1 MIISGSATLHC
12 VGIQA
17 TEMSFVI
24 VFFVLINKLGSVVV
38 IPPVCI
44 TEFTAGFIRLNERV
58 VTEGITEMDVCIVLG
73 TGEGISKLWIQ
84 ESHCFPIGTRQGTDI
99 GGIRFF
105 LRIIGWKQG
114 GELLHFLSKE

>member
-1 MIISGSATLHC
+1 M
-12 VGIQA
+12 
-17 TEMSFVI
+17 
-24 VFFVLINKLGSVVV
+24 VV

-58 VTEGITEMDVCIVLG
+58 VTEGIAEMDVCLILG

-84 ESHCFPIGTRQGTDI
+84 ECHCFPIGTRQGTEI

>member
-1 MIISGSATLHC
+1 M
-12 VGIQA
+12 
-17 TEMSFVI
+17 
-24 VFFVLINKLGSVVV
+24 VV

-58 VTEGITEMDVCIVLG
+58 VTEGIAEMDVCLVLG
-73 TGEGISKLWIQ
+73 TGEGISKLWFQ
-84 ESHCFPIGTRQGTDI
+84 ESHCFPIGTRQGTEI